1 MLCGL
6 SLLLGTLLI
15 YKNICE
21 PLQRMIY
28 KNLSTVSSVN
38 ACTYVHIIAQPLLSA
53 RSLSFEGIYYLF
65 IYLFIHK
72 CSNPSTAGC
81 GSWESVV

>member
-28 KNLSTVSSVN
+28 KNLSTVSSVIVCKAHLNIYMDKIN
-38 ACTYVHIIAQPLLSA
+38 ALYKINAFII
-53 RSLSFEGIYYLF
+53 YLF
-65 IYLFIHK
+65 VYLFIHK